1 MTVSIVGA
9 SFGIVTIMSLINSAS
24 MISLWSMI
32 HQVQLFFLLLLTR
45 AYIPID
51 IINIIIGVKF
61 ALNFPSLLSFQNLG
75 FYNSTI
81 GKFKFELSYQILGL
95 LNIQSDSSVFNISP
109 TIIIALLMIPI
120 HLLVVL
126 IYKLTPTTEP
136 EPRCRWL
143 KRIAKWVITR
153 LFTLL
158 TFGWYIRYA
167 LEMNQYSLISSIYET
182 KRFCISDSMRIKS
195 LTFAVFTLWFCV
207 GMILL
212 ILIMALSS
220 YEAAKGV
227 HSKLGEIFYGIKM
240 QKKFKLYVPVLL
252 ARRALFVTLLI
263 LLTSVESWILI
274 SILSAVQFWYM
285 VYIMIIRP
293 FENIK
298 ENIIEILNEVVFF
311 FLIISL
317 IYLNSATYWNST
329 TTNIYMGVLI
339 ANTMIV
345 FLILL
350 SKDFYLL

>member
-1 MTVSIVGA
+1 
-9 SFGIVTIMSLINSAS
+9 
-24 MISLWSMI
+24 MI
-32 HQVQLFFLLLLTR
+32 T
-45 AYIPID
+45 
-51 IINIIIGVKF
+51 GVKF
-61 ALNFPSLLSFQNLG
+61 ALNFPSLINFPNIK
-75 FYNSTI
+75 FYSSTV
-81 GKFKFELSYQILGL
+81 GEFKFELSNQMLEL

-109 TIIIALLMIPI
+109 TIIIAMLMIPI

-136 EPRCRWL
+136 EPRCRLL
-143 KRIAKWVITR
+143 KRIAKWVVTR

-167 LEMNQYSLISSIYET
+167 LEMSQYSLISSVYET
-182 KRFCISDSMRIKS
+182 NKFCVSDSMRIKS
-195 LTFAVFTLWFCV
+195 LVFAVCILLFCI

-220 YEAAKGV
+220 YEATKGV
-227 HSKLGEIFYGIKM
+227 HSKMGEVFYGVKM

-263 LLTSVESWILI
+263 FLTSVESWILI

-298 ENIIEILNEVVFF
+298 ENIIEILNEV
-311 FLIISL
+311 I
-317 IYLNSATYWNST
+317 
-329 TTNIYMGVLI
+329 
-339 ANTMIV
+339 

-350 SKDFYLL
+350 TLLIYYNKNDDWNSTLKTIYMWLIVTNNILIFMIVLGKHFY